1 MLLLERQI
9 FYFLNQWAGK
19 NVFLDELAIFFAQYS
34 GCFLLLILVF
44 LLFKNYRRYKNLVFV
59 SLGSALVSRFLFTE
73 LIRHLYFRPRP
84 FVENSINLLIY
95 HKPTASF
102 PSGHTSFYFALSA
115 AVYFYNKKLG
125 IFFFLVSF
133 LMGTSRIYCG
143 LHWPSDILVGAVVGV
158 FVGWLFVELFKK
170 IKKIK

>member
-1 MLLLERQI
+1 
-9 FYFLNQWAGK
+9 
-19 NVFLDELAIFFAQYS
+19 
-34 GCFLLLILVF
+34 
-44 LLFKNYRRYKNLVFV
+44 
-59 SLGSALVSRFLFTE
+59 
-73 LIRHLYFRPRP
+73 
-84 FVENSINLLIY
+84 
-95 HKPTASF
+95 
-102 PSGHTSFYFALSA
+102 
-115 AVYFYNKKLG
+115 YFYNKKLG